1 MVPMKVSEG
10 GRVVIPAELREK
22 YGINV
27 GDAVMWQDTEQGL
40 VLVSR
45 RAAIRRIQARVA
57 PYRIPGQSVV
67 DELIAERRA
76 EAERE

>member
-1 MVPMKVSEG
+1 MLPMKVSEG

-22 YGINV
+22 YGIKV
-27 GDAVMWQDTEQGL
+27 GDAVMWQDSDQGL

-45 RAAIRRIQARVA
+45 RAAIRRIQERVT
-57 PYRIPGQSVV
+57 PYRIPGKSVV